1 MRFRQI
7 SSSYP
12 ILNPYQSII
21 VIMVYIS
28 IVQTAFKVLPFQHC
42 ELCTL
47 LLLIQSTLR
56 ASYSFGLFNRPNE
69 RVHNIVHRA
78 YGAFSSHLD
87 QNMNE
92 FMNNHSLNAFTHN
105 TDYCHCRLY
114 NMFSTSFSE
123 FSEHFPFKCK
133 TFSSV
138 FFIGVMSLYYSL
150 SETNM
155 NWSVWQKRLIYCVR
169 NYYRGLKK
177 TQDQQNAQLSL
188 WPILRSAGE
197 RNSFNLS

>member
-1 MRFRQI
+1 MLLQTIIFQKCCYRHSLFLKSVFNTETIRQI

-47 LLLIQSTLR
+47 LLLIQSTEPATALACSIAR
-56 ASYSFGLFNRPNE
+56 MNGFTTSFIE
-69 RVHNIVHRA
+69 HR
-78 YGAFSSHLD
+78 YDAFSSHSD
-87 QNMNE
+87 QNMNK
-92 FMNNHSLNAFTHN
+92 FMNNRSLNAFTHN

-123 FSEHFPFKCK
+123 F
-133 TFSSV
+133 TFLLNV
-138 FFIGVMSLYYSL
+138 KLFHL
-150 SETNM
+150 SF
-155 NWSVWQKRLIYCVR
+155 LL
-169 NYYRGLKK
+169 G
-177 TQDQQNAQLSL
+177 
-188 WPILRSAGE
+188 
-197 RNSFNLS
+197 